1 MSTEYNAELI
11 KDHIE
16 SGLFYG
22 LTVDRFREWLIHL
35 LYREE
40 IDIAEFQDLMQTFK
54 QSHGEDRLS
63 L

>member
-1 MSTEYNAELI
+1 MIIENNAELI
-11 KDHIE
+11 KGHIK

-40 IDIAEFQDLMQTFK
+40 ITMAEFQELMQLFK
-54 QSHGEDRLS
+54 TSSGED
-63 L
+63 

>member
-1 MSTEYNAELI
+1 MSTENNAELI
-11 KDHIE
+11 KGHIE

-40 IDIAEFQDLMQTFK
+40 IDMAEFQELMQVFK
-54 QSHGEDRLS
+54 TSQGTD
-63 L
+63 

>member
-1 MSTEYNAELI
+1 MSIENNAELI
-11 KDHIE
+11 KGHIE

-40 IDIAEFQDLMQTFK
+40 INMSEFEDLMQAFK
-54 QSHGEDRLS
+54 RSLGEV
-63 L
+63 